1 MTVSL
6 CSPLND
12 REEHQLEP
20 QGRRAG
26 EGSGFRQPGTRH
38 LPWLWHE
45 ASNEAVRSLPVRV
58 WRARRVRDDAM
69 INADQ
74 PIPRFREFPDRAFTP
89 FDEDERRLLRRYVQ
103 QAEDLKG
110 CGFWKGD
117 RKLQLTIQ
125 GKQGRTCLRSSNIPA
140 RISCAPSLWFSGP
153 STCQTNLRISSVS
166 VTCSLVMRRRE
177 AAMLQRKR

>member
-69 INADQ
+69 TNVDQ

-125 GKQGRTCLRSSNIPA
+125 GKQGERASEAQISRRGSLALPPYGSPALLPVRRTCEFQACP
-140 RISCAPSLWFSGP
+140 
-153 STCQTNLRISSVS
+153 
-166 VTCSLVMRRRE
+166 
-177 AAMLQRKR
+177 